1 MISAPVGLG
10 RPQRVRTQ
18 SEAAPRAQYGAERLM
33 VARAAKDRAA
43 LRIIAAE
50 VHQPQGVPALR
61 QGRLDL
67 ARRGGAVRLLPRLL
81 ALGRSRRRCWRCGWA
96 VIATT

>member
-1 MISAPVGLG
+1 MISAPVA
-10 RPQRVRTQ
+10 RPQRVRPQ
-18 SEAAPRAQYGAERLM
+18 REAAPRAQYGAKRLM
-33 VARAAKDRAA
+33 VARTAKDCAA
-43 LRIIAAE
+43 LRSIAAE

-67 ARRGGAVRLLPRLL
+67 ARRGGAIRLLPRLL
-81 ALGRSRRRCWRCGWA
+81 ALGRSRRRCWRYGWA